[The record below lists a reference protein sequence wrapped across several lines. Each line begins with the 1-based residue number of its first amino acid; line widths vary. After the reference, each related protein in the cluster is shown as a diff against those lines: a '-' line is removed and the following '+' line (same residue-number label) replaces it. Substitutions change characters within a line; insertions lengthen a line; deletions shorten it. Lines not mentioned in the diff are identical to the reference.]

1 MDEIIELYY
10 FIFVFFVSLITTY
23 SLVPLCIRLAHVIG
37 AIDYQSK
44 RRINTKP
51 TPRCGG
57 IAIFIGL
64 HAGLLSYVI
73 GVNYFGWNIDD
84 LYSLDRIDWLMLY
97 VGIVLIYC
105 VGLADDI
112 IQLGSLT
119 KLLGQATGV
128 SIVYFSGVSIGAMSV
143 FDSSSVMSLGWLDFP
158 ITIIYLIAFINIINL
173 IDGVDGLCAGIV
185 AIIAI
190 TFTYLMFQRSSFTL
204 AFVCVALFAVC
215 LAFLKYNFF
224 PAKIFMGDSGSHLLG
239 LLVGIVSVLGVVRA
253 QNAIFFV
260 IPIIFAAIPVFDTL
274 ASICRRLL
282 KRQSV
287 MQGDLEHIHHKLLR
301 KGLSQKRTV
310 AILWLST
317 AIFCGLGCVLSYEN
331 VTLSLVITL
340 ALSALLFAI
349 LFKLGAFRPVLS
361 RFYLNNSEKPRK
373 DNSKEIH

>member
-1 MDEIIELYY
+1 MDTIIELYY
-10 FIFVFFVSLITTY
+10 FIFVFFTSLITTY
-23 SLVPLCIRLAHVIG
+23 ASVPMCIRLAHVIG

-57 IAIFIGL
+57 IALFLGL
-64 HAGLLSYVI
+64 HAGLLTYVI
-73 GVNYFGWNIDD
+73 GVNYFGWYIDD
-84 LYSLDRIDWLMLY
+84 LYNLNRIDWTLLY
-97 VGIVLIYC
+97 IGIVVIYC

-112 IQLGSLT
+112 VSLGSLT
-119 KLLGQATGV
+119 KLLGQTVGV
-128 SIVYFSGVSIGAMSV
+128 SIIYFSGVSIGAMSV
-143 FDSSSVMSLGWLDFP
+143 FDSSYVMSLGWLDLP
-158 ITIIYLIAFINIINL
+158 ITIIYLVAFINIINL

-204 AFVCVALFAVC
+204 VFVCVALFAVC
-215 LAFLKYNFF
+215 LAFLRYNFF
-224 PAKIFMGDSGSHLLG
+224 PARIFMGDSGSHLLG
-239 LLVGIVSVLGVVRA
+239 LLIGIVSVLGVARA

-282 KRQSV
+282 KRQPV
-287 MQGDLEHIHHKLLR
+287 MRGDLEHIHHRLLR

-317 AIFCGLGCVLSYEN
+317 AIFCGIGCVLSYEN
-331 VTLSLVITL
+331 VTLSLVITISL
-340 ALSALLFAI
+340 AALLFAI

-361 RFYLNNSEKPRK
+361 RFYLNDSEKPRH
-373 DNSKEIH
+373 DNSKRIQ